1 MFTLTLFLS
10 LLVGLMLPHPTPAG
24 LSPAAL
30 NVPATATTIV
40 ANNEHLAWS
49 STRKLNWEDF
59 RGTPE
64 TENPHHAL
72 TAANLAVEARCKDNK
87 FYYEVKCVFLPTES
101 WSKNKRSEKLLAHEQ
116 LHFDLTE
123 VHARQLRKNLKELG
137 LSCGNLKS
145 QLNTTV
151 GAAFKAWKAEQ
162 EEFDKISRHGLDA
175 QTQLAWEED
184 IARRLHALNA
194 WK

>member
-1 MFTLTLFLS
+1 MFILTLFFS
-10 LLVGLMLPHPTPAG
+10 LLLGLLLPYPTPAG
-24 LSPAAL
+24 LSPAAV
-30 NVPATATTIV
+30 NVPSATTAV
-40 ANNEHLAWS
+40 AVSNEHVAWS
-49 STRKLNWEDF
+49 ANRKLSWEDF
-59 RGTPE
+59 RGIPE
-64 TENPHHAL
+64 SDNPHHAL

-101 WSKNKRSEKLLAHEQ
+101 WSKNKQSAKLLAHEQ

-145 QLNTTV
+145 DLNTTV

-162 EEFDKISRHGLDA
+162 DEFDKISRHGLDA
-175 QTQLAWEED
+175 QTQLAWEQN
-184 IARRLHALNA
+184 IARRLQALDA

>member
-1 MFTLTLFLS
+1 M
-10 LLVGLMLPHPTPAG
+10 PHPTPAG
-24 LSPAAL
+24 LSPAAV
-30 NVPATATTIV
+30 NVPYTSTKV
-40 ANNEHLAWS
+40 AVSNEHVAWS
-49 STRKLNWEDF
+49 ASRKLSWEDF
-59 RGTPE
+59 RGIPE
-64 TENPHHAL
+64 SDNPHHAL

-101 WSKNKRSEKLLAHEQ
+101 WSKNKQSAKLLAHEQ

-137 LSCGNLKS
+137 LSCGNLKTD
-145 QLNTTV
+145 LNTTV

-162 EEFDKISRHGLDA
+162 EEFDKISRHGLDV

-184 IARRLHALNA
+184 ISRRLQALDA